1 MSRTVPSWLE
11 DPVAIVVG
19 EGEGV
24 EAVAHELAAAGATI
38 ARGPVAG
45 SHAVAA
51 EAIAAASAAARDP
64 VTLLVHAGAPVSAMS
79 AEKLDLAA
87 WRAGMQAGLDSR
99 FFYAA
104 ELAKSLIAQGLTGS
118 ILFLDVPESAGGAV
132 QAAASG
138 ALGNLTKTLA
148 VEWARDG
155 IRVNTIA
162 SRVVDGGSKEE
173 LRSLGALASYLVSD
187 FAAYVT
193 GSMTGIGVDDFA
205 APGAT
210 T

>member
-11 DPVAIVVG
+11 DPVAIVIG

-38 ARGPVAG
+38 ARGPVAS

-64 VTLLVHAGAPVSAMS
+64 VALLVHAGGPVSAMRT
-79 AEKLDLAA
+79 EKLDLAA

-104 ELAKSLIAQGLTGS
+104 ELAK
-118 ILFLDVPESAGGAV
+118 DGGGTV

-138 ALGNLTKTLA
+138 GLGNLTKTLA

-162 SRVVDGGSKEE
+162 SRVVGGGTKQE

-193 GSMTGIGVDDFA
+193 GSIMGIDD
-205 APGAT
+205 
-210 T
+210 